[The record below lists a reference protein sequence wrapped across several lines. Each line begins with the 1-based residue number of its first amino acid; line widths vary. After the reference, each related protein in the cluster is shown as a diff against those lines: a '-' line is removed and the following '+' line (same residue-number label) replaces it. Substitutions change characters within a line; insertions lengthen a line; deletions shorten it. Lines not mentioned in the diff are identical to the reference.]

1 MGLVRNLK
9 KRLNNWVDRT
19 LAELCSAY
27 IKQLAKQTMKKRSNS
42 SLTESS
48 LNPLTTEHQ
57 STTIVTSSLD
67 TSEKTIMKLDT
78 TDKVVD
84 HVREWSID
92 KIEEA
97 ELVGDKI
104 ALYAE
109 FEEGIELEDVEEIE
123 IVALCDKGAPGS
135 TTIKP
140 DDV

>member
-9 KRLNNWVDRT
+9 KKFNNWVDIT

-27 IKQLAKQTMKKRSNS
+27 IKQLAKQTTKKRDNS
-42 SLTESS
+42 LPITSS
-48 LNPLTTEHQ
+48 PKHLTTERQ
-57 STTIVTSSLD
+57 STTIVTSSQD

-78 TDKVVD
+78 TDEVVA
-84 HVREWSID
+84 HVREWSVD

-109 FEEGIELEDVEEIE
+109 FEEWIELDDIEELE
-123 IVALCDKGAPGS
+123 IMSLEPEKEN
-135 TTIKP
+135 
-140 DDV
+140 